1 MPALV
6 AGLTCDNESVQTG
19 FGKVLHAVAKHGVF
33 VRCNHLLWL
42 MLPSEDGRTAIL
54 NAEVIPSITALLQST
69 EMGNIAR
76 GAQGVHFLADHGTFP
91 ISFSMVFG
99 SHDFSS

>member
-1 MPALV
+1 
-6 AGLTCDNESVQTG
+6 
-19 FGKVLHAVAKHGVF
+19 
-33 VRCNHLLWL
+33 
-42 MLPSEDGRTAIL
+42 L